1 MKYSFFLMFFTF
13 NYLSISQQNSF
24 DNIYD
29 FDDINTPFE
38 SYIKDKNI
46 KTLTTIILKMET
58 P

>member
-1 MKYSFFLMFFTF
+1 MFFTF